1 MTSAIAIHG
10 YAVAATATPL
20 TSTSLA
26 NNQPAWYTDVAPLP
40 RKYQRFGGRVAAEAV
55 AVVEK
60 ALAMAEIE
68 PQQFG
73 QRFGLYTSQA
83 GFQHS
88 DLDDYHQGFSQATDE
103 TPLYDTLWN
112 SKAVNPFLAIKGL
125 SNNLMGLISVLW
137 SIRGDCSAF
146 LRDQSGAMSA
156 LSEASFQLQAGYI
169 DAALV
174 VMSGTACDQLEAT
187 ISTDNALSAES
198 ALSAD
203 NAILAGQGAVALVL
217 GRQTD
222 TDSLPLIS
230 ELEIRSGTNGEPTSV
245 PRWGGILYSI
255 AEQLAISNTQQQST
269 TIHSQDSYGNQAQVK
284 LTNPAF

>member
-1 MTSAIAIHG
+1 MTNAIAIHG
-10 YAVAATATPL
+10 YAVAATSTLPASAPL
-20 TSTSLA
+20 APTSLA
-26 NNQPAWYTDVAPLP
+26 NELPAWYTDVAPLP

-55 AVVEK
+55 AAVEK

-68 PQQFG
+68 PQQFD

-103 TPLYDTLWN
+103 APLYDTLWN

-137 SIRGDCSAF
+137 EIRGDCSAF
-146 LRDQSGAMSA
+146 LRDQSGAMAA
-156 LSEASFQLQAGYI
+156 LSEACFQLQAGYI

-187 ISTDNALSAES
+187 ISADNALSEEN
-198 ALSAD
+198 AL
-203 NAILAGQGAVALVL
+203 LAGQGAVALVL

-222 TDSLPLIS
+222 TDSLPLLS
-230 ELEIRSGTNGEPTSV
+230 ELEVRSGTNAEPTSA

-255 AEQLAISNTQQQST
+255 AEQLAISNTQQQNT
-269 TIHSQDSYGNQAQVK
+269 TIHSQDSYGNQAQVR
-284 LTNPAF
+284 LTTPSL